1 MSFGISSLACRLGAE
16 FLRSVRVY
24 RNAIDVVGS
33 AKDGGLHAGFSGGC
47 EERGAMMGMG
57 GVERFATSSLTG
69 TFSCATMGRKDDG
82 RSGRIISLRDYRT
95 VKCQSLHYWEREKW
109 EE

>member
-1 MSFGISSLACRLGAE
+1 
-16 FLRSVRVY
+16 
-24 RNAIDVVGS
+24 
-33 AKDGGLHAGFSGGC
+33 
-47 EERGAMMGMG
+47 MMGMG
-57 GVERFATSSLTG
+57 GVEGFATRSLTG